1 MQADILAML
10 SGVGSWTL
18 RTALILFVLLN
29 GTAVALVAI
38 RRDRTMVNR
47 WTSRWLAAN
56 IALLGAGA
64 GIPLL
69 TGLLRAGLSLLTD
82 FLGGGGDWTEVMSA
96 GSRPSRGGSHARRP
110 ATDRSRPSRS
120 IGTR

>member
-18 RTALILFVLLN
+18 RAALILFVLLN
-29 GTAVALVAI
+29 GTAVALVVV

-56 IALLGAGA
+56 IALLGVGA

-69 TGLLRAGLSLLTD
+69 TGLLRAGLSLLST
-82 FLGGGGDWTEVMSA
+82 FSA
-96 GSRPSRGGSHARRP
+96 AA
-110 ATDRSRPSRS
+110 ATGPK
-120 IGTR
+120 

>member
-18 RTALILFVLLN
+18 RTALILSVLLN
-29 GTAVALVAI
+29 GAAVALVAI

-56 IALLGAGA
+56 IALLGVGA
-64 GIPLL
+64 GVPLL
-69 TGLLRAGLSLLTD
+69 TGLMRAGLALLPT
-82 FLGGGGDWTEVMSA
+82 FSA
-96 GSRPSRGGSHARRP
+96 AASAAPK
-110 ATDRSRPSRS
+110 
-120 IGTR
+120 